1 MIGSKAQPNFG
12 DAMQLLSIRRLS
24 PLCQVEALS
33 GEPLILWA
41 DTNHIA
47 FPYCG
52 SVRRAL
58 TPTSEPGY
66 LIRCLRCAAMLP
78 MIIIFL
84 PMIII
89 FLPMIIIFL
98 PMIIIFV
105 RHLASPVLWGPHQS
119 PKRLVRP
126 LGEGGKGA
134 ALHRDMANRA
144 CDGNYN

>member
-41 DTNHIA
+41 DTDHIA

-66 LIRCLRCAAMLP
+66 LIRCLRCAAM
-78 MIIIFL
+78 
-84 PMIII
+84 
-89 FLPMIIIFL
+89 LPMIIIFL